1 MGGIGT
7 EGSDIERSGVQISAG
22 PIAGDFQ
29 SPPCCQ
35 SSSPVSPRE
44 EEWDIYDTKEQL
56 GKWIQEVPSW
66 NTAERNKQR
75 ILDFLARTRLE
86 GIGVVQRSKY
96 VCALKILLKAVNKDF
111 DDFTPKDLE
120 SFMLSMMGYGPKT
133 RKTRWYDAKKFF
145 RYIGKE
151 DLFKGTLRPVVPKGM
166 KLPEQLL
173 TEEEVTLLVSATSN
187 IRDKALISVLYDSGC
202 RIGELLTRR
211 IRNVIFDDYGAVLTV
226 DGKTGMRRVRLVRSV
241 PLLANW
247 VANHP
252 QNRDSDAFLWIGERS
267 STRPIRYRTAA
278 RLVKEL
284 AERAGIK
291 KHVHPHLFRHS
302 RATHMA
308 NKLTEQ
314 QLKVYFGWT
323 GDSKMLSTYI
333 HLSGRDVDDAILQ
346 INGIK
351 TSDSE
356 RQKPQIRYCAR
367 CGNKNDLSALYCSKC
382 GMVLS
387 EREVF
392 GLFGDSLIRS
402 LPTAVDTTSKNN
414 EKNESR
420 TNELTELLEDKGFLE
435 FMNNLYAQW
444 RCKQ

>member
-1 MGGIGT
+1 M
-7 EGSDIERSGVQISAG
+7 
-22 PIAGDFQ
+22 GDFT
-29 SPPCCQ
+29 SPICCQ
-35 SSSPVSPRE
+35 SSSPVSPSDK
-44 EEWDIYDTKEQL
+44 EWDIYDTKEHL
-56 GKWIQEVPSW
+56 DRWIQDIYSW
-66 NTAERNKQR
+66 KTAERNKQR

-96 VCALKILLKAVNKDF
+96 VCALKILLKVVNKDF

-173 TEEEVTLLVSATSN
+173 TEEEVTLLVSTASN
-187 IRDKALISVLYDSGC
+187 LRDKAFVSVLYDSGC

-211 IRNVIFDDYGAVLTV
+211 LKNVIFDDYGAVLTV

-284 AERAGIK
+284 AERACIK

-351 TSDSE
+351 TADSE

-367 CGNKNDLSALYCSKC
+367 CGNKNDISSVYCSKC

-387 EREVF
+387 EKEAF
-392 GLFGDSLIRS
+392 DLFGDSLVRS
-402 LPTAVDTTSKNN
+402 VPNGAETTSKIN
-414 EKNESR
+414 EKNELR
-420 TNELTELLEDKGFLE
+420 TNEPDELLKNQEFLI
-435 FMNNLYAQW
+435 FLNSMYKQW